1 MSLRA
6 GAGVVL
12 ALGIT
17 VALGACKGS
26 SDERK
31 KQTLEPALPARRPS
45 DGPLAQMPPLQ
56 LPDDPSRA
64 AKVSLGH
71 ALFFDERLSGHGD
84 RTCYSC
90 HQNEHGNGGKEPLA
104 IGAGDKVLTR
114 HSPVIWNVG
123 YFVESLY
130 WDGRAATLEETTK
143 AAWGGPNMGA
153 GADNL
158 DRKAAELAAIP
169 GYKTQFIAAFGDKT
183 EIKADQVA
191 AAISEYMRTLVCTD
205 TAYDRFARGEK
216 AALTEQQKRG
226 FDVFAG
232 RGGCVTCHTTPYFTT
247 AMGVAGG
254 AYFNVGIGTA
264 NVPESNVDI
273 GRMKVTNAE
282 TDWASF
288 KPPSLRNVTRSAPY
302 FHDGSV
308 ATLEDA
314 VRLMAK
320 GGIANKNKNAA
331 LVDRQLTEAEIA
343 DLIAF
348 LAALECPGTL
358 VARPLP

>member
-1 MSLRA
+1 MTLRA
-6 GAGVVL
+6 GAGVVV
-12 ALGIT
+12 GIG
-17 VALGACKGS
+17 VCLGACKGS
-26 SDERK
+26 RDEPK
-31 KQTLEPALPARRPS
+31 KQTPEPTLAPRRPS

-64 AKVSLGH
+64 AKITLGR
-71 ALFFDERLSGHGD
+71 ALFFDKRLSGNGD

-90 HQNEHGNGGKEPLA
+90 HQNEQGNGGKDPLA
-104 IGAGDKVLTR
+104 IGSGDKVLTR

-143 AAWGGPNMGA
+143 GEWGGASMGV

-158 DRKAAELAAIP
+158 DRKAAELAAIA
-169 GYKTQFIAAFGDKT
+169 GYKKLFVEAFGDQT
-183 EIKADQVA
+183 TIKADQVA
-191 AAISEYMRTLVCTD
+191 AAIGEYMRTLVCTD

-226 FDVFAG
+226 LDVFAG
-232 RGGCVTCHTTPYFTT
+232 TGGCVTCHTTPYFTT

-254 AYFNVGIGTA
+254 AYFNVGIGTG
-264 NVPESNVDI
+264 VPESKVDI
-273 GRMKVTNAE
+273 GRMNVTKAE
-282 TDWASF
+282 ADWASF
-288 KPPSLRNVTRSAPY
+288 RPPSLRNVTRSAPY

-320 GGIANKNKNAA
+320 GGIANKNRNAA
-331 LVDRQLTEAEIA
+331 LVDRQLSEPEID

-348 LAALECPGTL
+348 LAALDCPGRLDAPTL
-358 VARPLP
+358 P